1 VALDAPFGSTPLLRF
16 RNFGA
21 LRGARSRCP
30 RLCCCCPWGQEQQR
44 AHTTYVVCGVRV
56 CLFLLKYIQLLI
68 SLAISMILGTNVY
81 IYLLLMVPLVVWG
94 T

>member
-1 VALDAPFGSTPLLRF
+1 MALDAPFGSTPLLRF

-30 RLCCCCPWGQEQQR
+30 RLVAVARGGKSNKGSHHIR
-44 AHTTYVVCGVRV
+44 GVCGVRV
-56 CLFLLKYIQLLI
+56 CLFLLKYLLLLI

-81 IYLLLMVPLVVWG
+81 IYLLLIVPVSSMG
-94 T
+94 Y